1 MNKLLIALGVL
12 ILVIGVGAYM
22 VLVPPSPTDALLYI
36 ERGTVEVNLGSGWQ
50 AATHEMELTA
60 GNAIRTTDGEA
71 LVVIRE
77 SEFVYLEPN
86 TELSLD
92 EVSGKKVMLT
102 QAAGETWNKVNKL
115 TGVEEFEVKTP
126 NTVATVRGTS
136 FIINDNEL
144 LAEEGVVDFASGP
157 QKVTVKEMQKALR
170 STMEAQSLTPQDR
183 ARFDKYK
190 AAYLKTLKILRERE
204 IQKRPFLIKAASTK
218 GYSYQKILDTL
229 EQVDNDPN
237 PVEDGY
243 LNKVPSIYKP
253 QVDRIY
259 KLTKEIKNVKKFQ
272 LATASTSLCARSG
285 KCRIWAA
292 CGQTSDQLMT
302 DGLGT
307 GCVDAYAAA
316 SASIS
321 YCGHFTVA
329 QGGQAC
335 NYQDKTL
342 QQRCICP

>member
-1 MNKLLIALGVL
+1 MKKLLIVLGVL
-12 ILVIGVGAYM
+12 VLVLGVAGYM
-22 VLVPPSPTDALLYI
+22 ILVPPSPTDAILYI
-36 ERGTVEVNLGSGWQ
+36 ESGTVEVNLGSGWQ
-50 AATHEMELTA
+50 SATHEMELTT
-60 GNAIRTTDGEA
+60 GHAIRTSEGEA

-86 TELSLD
+86 TELVLEGISGTKVSLA
-92 EVSGKKVMLT
+92 
-102 QAAGETWNKVNKL
+102 QNAGETWNKVNKL

-144 LAEEGVVDFASGP
+144 LAEEGVVDLASGP
-157 QKVTVKEMQKALR
+157 QKVTVREMQKVLR
-170 STMEAQSLTPQDR
+170 STMQAQTLTPQDR

-190 AAYLKTLKILRERE
+190 AAYIKTLKALRERE
-204 IQKRPFLIKAASTK
+204 IQKRPFLIKMAATR

-229 EQVDNDPN
+229 EQIDNDPN

-243 LNKVPSIYKP
+243 YNQVPGIYKP
-253 QVDRIY
+253 QVERIY

-272 LATASTSLCARSG
+272 LAAQTTNLCARSG
-285 KCRIWAA
+285 KCRVWAA
-292 CGQTSDQLMT
+292 CGQTSDQLMI
-302 DGLGT
+302 DGMGA
-307 GCVDAYAAA
+307 GCIDAYKAA
-316 SASIS
+316 SEKID

-335 NYQDKTL
+335 NYQDKSL

>member
-1 MNKLLIALGVL
+1 MNKLFIVLGVVILALG
-12 ILVIGVGAYM
+12 IGAYM

-36 ERGTVEVNLGSGWQ
+36 ESGTVEVNLGSGWQ
-50 AATHEMELTA
+50 TATHEMELTA

-92 EVSGKKVMLT
+92 EVTGKKVSIT

-157 QKVTVKEMQKALR
+157 QKVTVREMQRVLR
-170 STMEAQSLTPQDR
+170 TTMQAQSFTAEDR

-190 AAYLKTLKILRERE
+190 TAYLKTLKILRERE
-204 IQKRPFLIKAASTK
+204 IQKRPFLIKMASSK

-237 PVEDGY
+237 PVEGGY
-243 LNKVPSIYKP
+243 YNQVPSIYRP
-253 QVDRIY
+253 QVERIY

-272 LATASTSLCARSG
+272 LAAQTTSLCARSG
-285 KCRIWAA
+285 KCRVWAA

-307 GCVDAYAAA
+307 GCIDAYAAA
-316 SASIS
+316 SSRID